1 MVKMPEFGKAR
12 NYVLHRLENELAP
25 DLTYHSL
32 KHTLEVVS
40 AAGRIATWEKLGEED
55 CMLLLMGA
63 YYHDLGFIRQR
74 QGHETI
80 SIQLAEQTL
89 PEFGY
94 SVADI
99 EVIRGI
105 IQATILPQ
113 SPTNLLEMIMADAD
127 LDYLGDESF
136 WERSQDLRQE
146 LENFGNSFTDED
158 WYAYQ
163 LNFIQPHQYFTA
175 SQRSLNEPL
184 KQQHVLGIRKLL
196 DSAIKNKLIKF

>member
-12 NYVLHRLENELAP
+12 NYVLHRLENELSP
-25 DLTYHSL
+25 SLTYHSL

-40 AAGRIATWEKLGEED
+40 AAGRIATWEKIGEED
-55 CMLLLMGA
+55 CLLLLMGA

-94 SVADI
+94 SDADV

-113 SPTNLLEMIMADAD
+113 SPNNLLEMIMADAD

-136 WERSQDLRQE
+136 WERSKDLRQE
-146 LENFGNSFTDED
+146 LENFGNSFTAED
-158 WYAYQ
+158 WYRYQ
-163 LNFIQPHQYFTA
+163 LNFIHPHQYFTA
-175 SQRSLNEPL
+175 SQRSLREPL
-184 KQQHVLGIRKLL
+184 KQQHVLTIRKLL
-196 DSAIKNKLIKF
+196 DQAIIVKRT

>member
-1 MVKMPEFGKAR
+1 MKKMPEFKKAR
-12 NYVLHRLENELAP
+12 DYVLNRLENELSP
-25 DLTYHSL
+25 NLTYHSL

-40 AAGRIATWEKLGEED
+40 AAGRIATWEKVGEED
-55 CMLLLMGA
+55 CLLLLMGA

-94 SVADI
+94 SDADLD
-99 EVIRGI
+99 VIRGI
-105 IQATILPQ
+105 IQATSLPQ

-127 LDYLGDESF
+127 LDYLGEENF
-136 WERSQDLRQE
+136 WDRSKDLRQE

-158 WYAYQ
+158 WYTYQ
-163 LNFIQPHQYFTA
+163 LNFIRPHQYFTA
-175 SQRSLNEPL
+175 SQRSLKEPL
-184 KQQHVLGIRKLL
+184 KQQHLLGI
-196 DSAIKNKLIKF
+196 KNCWIRPLK

>member
-1 MVKMPEFGKAR
+1 MVKMPEFEKAR
-12 NYVLHRLENELAP
+12 NYVLNRLENELSP
-25 DLTYHSL
+25 NLTYHSL

-40 AAGRIATWEKLGEED
+40 AADRLATLEKVGEED
-55 CMLLLMGA
+55 HLLLLTGA
-63 YYHDLGFIRQR
+63 YYHDLGFIHQR
-74 QGHETI
+74 QGHESI

-94 SVADI
+94 SDADVV
-99 EVIRGI
+99 VIRGI
-105 IQATILPQ
+105 IQATCLPQ

-146 LENFGNSFTDED
+146 LENFGNSFTDAD

-163 LNFIQPHQYFTA
+163 LNFIHPHQYFTA
-175 SQRSLNEPL
+175 SQWSLREPL
-184 KQQHVLGIRKLL
+184 KQQHMIGIKKLL
-196 DSAIKNKLIKF
+196 DSAIKNKLIKS